1 LEKLRVTLEC
11 LTRREFLQTQRPR
24 SDFTD
29 GLLISDFVLDS
40 IEQHDRVF
48 CMQDKIH
55 RIEWIEIQ
63 RELEELYRHH
73 EETSTNSAKCREFNR
88 LSAAFLQKLEDIGCD
103 RIADLFMGLLGG
115 CSPKDFSHCDNHE
128 LTKGTL
134 ERIRARVKESLEQSQ
149 E

>member
-1 LEKLRVTLEC
+1 MAI
-11 LTRREFLQTQRPR
+11 
-24 SDFTD
+24 
-29 GLLISDFVLDS
+29 LISEFVLDPIIQTRKRYLYVS
-40 IEQHDRVF
+40 
-48 CMQDKIH
+48 DKIC
-55 RIEWIEIQ
+55 RKAWIEIQ
-63 RELEELYRHH
+63 KELEELYRLH
-73 EETSTNSAKCREFNR
+73 EETTTNSAKCREFNR